1 MDRDNDEYISLREFS
16 GAVIKLLGITASEE
30 DFERVFEEFDSDRTF
45 KLSLEEFEEAI
56 LGIKHEANKITDLI
70 KKIRKILLESTTDP
84 TTQLLEVFNSIDINN
99 DGYISFTEFQQTMR
113 RLCPGVT

>member
-1 MDRDNDEYISLREFS
+1 MYISLREFS
-16 GAVIKLLGITASEE
+16 GAVQKLLNIQASEE

-56 LGIKHEANKITDLI
+56 LGIKNSEIKVVDLI

-84 TTQLLEVFNSIDINN
+84 TT
-99 DGYISFTEFQQTMR
+99 
-113 RLCPGVT
+113 